1 MPKPESGYPADW
13 FTIGERELRRAR
25 RFLED
30 KDYPGAGFNLQQ
42 AAEKYLKG
50 YLLARGWK
58 LRRVH
63 DLEVLLNEASRHDAA
78 FAEFRD
84 PCRKITQ
91 YYLEDRYP
99 FIVASELTSQDIR
112 ESLAVAERLI
122 ALVKSSAGA

>member
-13 FTIGERELRRAR
+13 YRIGARELDRAR
-25 RFLED
+25 RLLD
-30 KDYPGAGFNLQQ
+30 DGDYPGAGFNLQQ

-63 DLEVLLNEASRHDAA
+63 DLEVLLNDAVRFDASLE
-78 FAEFRD
+78 EFRD
-84 PCRKITQ
+84 PCRKVTQ

-99 FIVASELTSQDIR
+99 YIVASELTEEELR
-112 ESLAVAERLI
+112 ESLFVVERLI
-122 ALVKSSAGA
+122 ECLSPST